1 MNSQKKL
8 DKEIAFIGS
17 GNMAISIL
25 SGLVAEGYEGSKL
38 RISDPDADQRR
49 RAGEFGVD
57 LFEDNNECVHGA
69 ELILICVKP
78 QIVKKVC
85 QALTSTSEQ
94 LVISIA
100 AGITTKA
107 LSDWLPRE
115 QSIIRC
121 MPNTPAL
128 IRQGITGL
136 YANEYSTPEQ
146 KENTEQLLGSV
157 GTTLWVT
164 EENKLDVITAISG
177 SGPAY
182 FFYLMEQMVIAG
194 IELGITEN

>member
-1 MNSQKKL
+1 MKSQKKL

-25 SGLVAEGYEGSKL
+25 SGLVEQGYERSKL
-38 RISDPDADQRR
+38 RISDPDADQRS
-49 RAGEFGVD
+49 RAEEFGVG
-57 LFEDNNECVHGA
+57 LFEDNNECAHGA

-85 QALTSTSEQ
+85 QELTSTSEQ

-107 LSDWLPRE
+107 LSDWLPRK

-128 IRQGITGL
+128 ILSLIH
-136 YANEYSTPEQ
+136 
-146 KENTEQLLGSV
+146 
-157 GTTLWVT
+157 
-164 EENKLDVITAISG
+164 I
-177 SGPAY
+177 
-182 FFYLMEQMVIAG
+182 
-194 IELGITEN
+194 